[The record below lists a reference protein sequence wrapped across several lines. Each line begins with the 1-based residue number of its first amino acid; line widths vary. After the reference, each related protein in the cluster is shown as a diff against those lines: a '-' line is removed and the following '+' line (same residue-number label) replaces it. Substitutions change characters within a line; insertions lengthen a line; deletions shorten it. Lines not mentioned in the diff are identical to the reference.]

1 LLGKEPF
8 MAKKPRPPA
17 SILCIDDDPQVLEI
31 NRAILE
37 SKGYKVL
44 TAQDG
49 AAGIALTRQHSID
62 AVVLDFHMPVMDGY
76 QVAEMLTKEQPDLP
90 VVIWSGCPD
99 EIPESLKWYAD
110 ALLHKGDGPN
120 SLLSAVEK
128 IVHAKDLRKPPAG
141 IICRGG
147 IGDRPRLPSGD
158 LRLSNSRRH
167 GRSR

>member
-1 LLGKEPF
+1 
-8 MAKKPRPPA
+8 MAT
-17 SILCIDDDPQVLEI
+17 ILCIDDDPHVLEI

-37 SKGYKVL
+37 SNGYKVL

-49 AAGIALTRQHSID
+49 PTGIALTRQHSID
-62 AVVLDFHMPVMDGY
+62 AVVLDFRMPVMDGI
-76 QVAEMLTKEQPDLP
+76 QVAEVLINDHPNLP
-90 VVIWSGCPD
+90 VVICSGSPD

-128 IVHAKDLRKPPAG
+128 IVRAKNLRKPPAG
-141 IICRGG
+141 IMCRGG

-158 LRLSNSRRH
+158 LRLSNSRRRA
-167 GRSR
+167 RSR